1 MYGPDLTEVRK
12 KFDRAAL
19 LENIVEP
26 SKGIAPEFVLHSV
39 ETKDGE
45 GRVGFVVAS
54 DDQGLRLRV
63 ESGEVVTLPR
73 SQVVADDPAALSA
86 MPEGLLA
93 DLTAQEVADLL
104 AYLSAP

>member
-1 MYGPDLTEVRK
+1 MRK
-12 KFDRAAL
+12 KFDRTAL

-26 SKGIAPEFVLHSV
+26 SKGVAPEFVLHSV

-54 DDQGLRLRV
+54 DDKELRLRV
-63 ESGEVVTLPR
+63 ESGEVVAVPR
-73 SQVVADDPAALSA
+73 SMVVADDKAALSA

-93 DLTAQEVADLL
+93 KLTAQEAADLL